1 MEEQN
6 NQFFKKQDI
15 EKKEEKNNLKKPIPK
30 IAIAISAA
38 LFALLIAIVLLV
50 VFLPNSPSSYLE
62 FESYYPNYTV
72 VGLKDKNREE
82 IVIPAK
88 YKGKEVTKI
97 DDYAFKDST
106 NLKKITIGNNVR
118 YIEDNVFLGC
128 DSLTEII
135 LPNSIREIDSYAF
148 TSIDSLKFNEYDNAY
163 YLGNES
169 NPYIALIKVKNRDI
183 ENCNIHSDTITIAAD
198 AFKNCQNIKQITIPD
213 SVICIG
219 EDAFYNCDNLESVS
233 IGKGLEEMVA
243 AVFGCCAKLRKITYS
258 GTTSEWNEI
267 YKWKGSSV
275 NNWNFSL
282 DDCYVYCTNGEINC
296 EWDGANGSSNGSSS
310 SNKCNHQ
317 SCKEYGPF
325 PCYGKNNTCPNY
337 TYCYQDLYCN
347 ECD

>member
-62 FESYYPNYTV
+62 FELSYPNYTV
-72 VGLKDKNREE
+72 VGLKDKNRKE
-82 IVIPAK
+82 IVIPAT
-88 YKGKEVTKI
+88 YKGKKVTEI

-118 YIEDNVFLGC
+118 YIGDNVFLGC

-135 LPNSIREIDSYAF
+135 LPNSISEIDSYTF

-198 AFKNCQNIKQITIPD
+198 AFNNCKNIKQITIPD

-219 EDAFYNCDNLESVS
+219 EDAFYNCDNLESVN
-233 IGKGLEEMVA
+233 IGKGLQKMVA
-243 AVFGCCAKLRKITYS
+243 AVFFSCGKLREITYS
-258 GTTSEWNEI
+258 GTTSEWNSI
-267 YKWKGSSV
+267 YKWNSPDGSI
-275 NNWNFSL
+275 NDWNAL
-282 DDCYVYCTNGEINC
+282 LNKCYVCCTDGKINC
-296 EWDGANGSSNGSSS
+296 EWKGMSDSPNSNT
-310 SNKCNHQ
+310 KCNHT
-317 SCKEYGPF
+317 SCKENGPF

-337 TYCYQDLYCN
+337 TYCYKDMYCD